1 MNPKIRTVLIGG
13 WMALT
18 TAGVVGLLAER
29 AVSDPAARTFDTVN
43 VQRLNVLEP
52 NGNPRVIIANKTH
65 FPGAYM
71 GGKEYR
77 HFNRN
82 TGGFLFFNDEG
93 DEVGGL
99 IFDNNRAKSG
109 GHMSNFSLDQY
120 KQDETVS
127 LNYSQYGGQP
137 SAGLTVHDRPD
148 WSIEPVLEMSDRAA
162 RARTPAERKTIEAEM
177 HTFIKSKPGVPN
189 ADRVF
194 VGKANGQSLV
204 MLGDKQ
210 GKPRLLLKVDADG
223 VPAIEMMD
231 AAGKVT
237 RRITGQ

>member
-1 MNPKIRTVLIGG
+1 MKPKLRTLLVGG

-29 AVSDPAARTFDTVN
+29 AVSDPKTTTFDTVN

-52 NGNPRVIIANKTH
+52 DGKPRAVIANKSH

-77 HFNRN
+77 HFNRDA
-82 TGGFLFFNDEG
+82 GGFLFFNDEG

-120 KQDETVS
+120 RQDETVS

-148 WSIEPVLEMSDRAA
+148 WSIEPVLAMSDRAA
-162 RARTPAERKTIEAEM
+162 RARTPAERKAIEAEM
-177 HTFIKSKPGVPN
+177 RAYIKSKPGVPN

-194 VGKANGQSLV
+194 VGKSEGQSLV

-210 GKPRLLLKVDADG
+210 GRPRLLLKVDADG
-223 VPAIEMMD
+223 APAIEMMD
-231 AAGKVT
+231 ETGKVT
-237 RRITGQ
+237 RRITGE